1 MRAQGTLVKAHVN
14 TFNQASRFVGQ
25 PVHVSD
31 YPGIATDL
39 RNNIPLDYDDL
50 VAQGK
55 ALHESD
61 IARFDCPDLDHP
73 SMRWGSAEYFRW
85 YFADGKKR
93 EAPLDS
99 TELIALILYR
109 DGCSEEDAEHE
120 VFLNSRAK
128 PDDKE
133 QWRLVVEL
141 GYLDWTREFANE
153 EYGVF

>member
-1 MRAQGTLVKAHVN
+1 MHAQGTLVNTPVN
-14 TFNQASRFVGQ
+14 TFNQVRSFVEQ
-25 PVHVSD
+25 PAQAFKSS
-31 YPGIATDL
+31 GIAVDL
-39 RNNIPLDYDDL
+39 LGSVQLDYDDL
-50 VAQGK
+50 VTQGK

-85 YFADGKKR
+85 YFTDGKKR

-99 TELIALILYR
+99 NELIALFLYR
-109 DGCSEEDAEHE
+109 DRCSEEDAEHE

-128 PDDKE
+128 PNDKE

-141 GYLDWTREFANE
+141 GYLDWTREFAME
-153 EYGVF
+153 EYGVI

>member
-1 MRAQGTLVKAHVN
+1 MRAQGTLVNALSYHSQASMVVGQVAHVP
-14 TFNQASRFVGQ
+14 A
-25 PVHVSD
+25 
-31 YPGIATDL
+31 IADTCTSL
-39 RNNIPLDYDDL
+39 TNSHHLDYDDL
-50 VAQGK
+50 VNQGK

-85 YFADGKKR
+85 YFTDGKKR
-93 EAPLDS
+93 SAPLDS
-99 TELIALILYR
+99 TELIALIQYR
-109 DGCSEEDAEHE
+109 DGCSEEEAEHE

-128 PDDKE
+128 PNDKE
-133 QWRLVVEL
+133 QWNLVVTL